1 MVVAGG
7 QQRLDDVIFRIGH
20 LGFVRPLDLLASLAA
35 LEIVLYENG
44 FPIKIGEGITK
55 VQELFIKRRSLNDEP
70 KVIVTERVS
79 EKGIALLQQ
88 EMDVTYRDGISRRNC
103 WRLLASM
110 TR

>member
-1 MVVAGG
+1 MLWERFEVVVAGG

-55 VQELFIKRRSLNDEP
+55 VQELFIKKE
-70 KVIVTERVS
+70 E
-79 EKGIALLQQ
+79 A
-88 EMDVTYRDGISRRNC
+88 
-103 WRLLASM
+103 
-110 TR
+110 